1 MSSEKKEYVKSESNM
16 RFIYH
21 QPVPDFYSIENPCHP
36 ISRISDELL
45 VEFTDIAIASGFAGL
60 SYSKLSDG
68 FKREWDID
76 WDNIIILK
84 YFMSEDILRME
95 PSKEKCMLEDREF
108 QEFGAKT
115 FALADILRKNGFK
128 ADLLNPLDDR
138 VSLRAIAMQSNDAII
153 TGSGMCMFKEG
164 LNLGLFMIQTSI
176 ENLPFKS
183 ENDLLWVRDYCS
195 TCGVCIDR
203 CPENAFDAEG
213 KIIRKA
219 CTAHRKGCSR
229 CIESCPFYK
238 RGYDK
243 VKRRYERMVK
253 K

>member
-1 MSSEKKEYVKSESNM
+1 M

-21 QPVPDFYSIENPCHP
+21 QPVPNFYNIDNPRNPDNH
-36 ISRISDELL
+36 ISDELL
-45 VEFTDIAIASGFAGL
+45 DEFRDIAIASQFAGI
-60 SYSKLSDG
+60 SYSKLSEE
-68 FKREWDID
+68 FKREWNID

-84 YFMSEDILRME
+84 YFMSDDILRME
-95 PSKEKCMLEDREF
+95 PSKEKCILEDAEF
-108 QEFGAKT
+108 QEFGQKT
-115 FALADILRKNGFK
+115 FALADILRENGFR

-153 TGSGMCMFKEG
+153 TGSNMCMFKEG
-164 LNLGLFMIQTSI
+164 LNLGLFMIETSI

-183 ENDLLWVRDYCS
+183 ENEMLWVKDYCS

-203 CPENAFDAEG
+203 CPENAFDVDG
-213 KIIRKA
+213 KFIRKA
-219 CTAHRKGCSR
+219 CTAHREGCSQ
-229 CIESCPFYK
+229 CILFCPFYK

-243 VKRRYERMVK
+243 VKKRYERMVK